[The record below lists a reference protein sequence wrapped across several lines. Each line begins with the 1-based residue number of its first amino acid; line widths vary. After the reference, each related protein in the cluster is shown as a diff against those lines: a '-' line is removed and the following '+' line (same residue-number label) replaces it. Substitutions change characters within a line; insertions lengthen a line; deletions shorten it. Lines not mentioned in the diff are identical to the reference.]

1 MEDNRSDVFLIRTA
15 LASAHLEV
23 ALHVFPDG
31 EKATR
36 FFEEVDADDSMPCPA
51 LVILDINLPKK
62 HGDEV
67 LQQMRKS
74 RRCAGALVVVVTSS
88 DSAGDRSRM
97 ANLGIEG
104 YFRKP
109 SEFEEFMKLGE
120 LVRTLLRTVSGSG
133 NPPSTVDDA

>member
-1 MEDNRSDVFLIRTA
+1 VEDNRSDVFLIRTA
-15 LASAHLEV
+15 LASANLEV

-36 FFEEVDADDSMPCPA
+36 FFEDVDADDSIPCPA

-62 HGDEV
+62 HGGEV

-74 RRCAGALVVVVTSS
+74 RRCSEARVVVVTSS
-88 DSAGDRSRM
+88 DSAVDRSRM
-97 ANLGIEG
+97 ANLGIDG

-109 SEFEEFMKLGE
+109 SDFEEFMKLGE
-120 LVRTLLRTVSGSG
+120 VVRALLRSVSGSG
-133 NPPSTVDDA
+133 SASPSTVD